1 MAKRRN
7 KMAFEKRRREQKKR
21 QKRAEKLER
30 KHQRGAGGEYGEQP
44 PDEVLVEVDPVTG
57 DIVEVARSEEA
68 QEGEPAD
75 ERRESGGVVA
85 DGKEG
90 VDPDSRS

>member
-30 KHQRGAGGEYGEQP
+30 KHQRGAGPGGGEYGEAP
-44 PDEVLVEVDPVTG
+44 PDDVLVEVDPETG
-57 DIVEVARSEEA
+57 EPMEPAPGEERPEGA
-68 QEGEPAD
+68 GAGEAPAEGEAK
-75 ERRESGGVVA
+75 GGA
-85 DGKEG
+85 
-90 VDPDSRS
+90 DPDTRA